1 MNVETVNDMVA
12 QSLGNQQF
20 LNELAG
26 KKPNVFM
33 RMYNWIKNVLFDGQN
48 TGKTFNERRTDNKY
62 LQELKNK
69 FEIAYNTAYKNS
81 ERIQYALKGKDER
94 GYPIYESDLIQ
105 EITNKEKIKNLQQ
118 QMKLL
123 KEKPL
128 FFNVNGQ
135 KIKAYFDDYGVQK
148 TTYGTRNGE
157 KAETKKGFS
166 AKESLATD
174 LYTIVNNSKFV
185 GETDEISNISNTPS
199 KNKAHKDVTKWYT
212 FENKINY
219 NGEIYT
225 VLTTV
230 RKKADGNYGYSIKFY
245 ENKKNNSVQ
254 AYSLKNFRDNT
265 HSSYI
270 DSIPSS
276 DSTVNNQY
284 MQNNEKNSQG
294 LENSSSFSLQ
304 ERIKQL
310 ENKLSQTDEKITLT
324 NLNGE
329 YVSQKSISK
338 NGNVMTIKYTNDI
351 NEAVTGKKTIKKV
364 LEKAKERNIELAEN
378 TIDKKIKLSEF
389 ERQNIENEIDALK
402 QGYNSYYEY
411 RKIQEDKN
419 IKKTKSDVEEII
431 NSKSYLLSKN
441 ENII

>member
-1 MNVETVNDMVA
+1 
-12 QSLGNQQF
+12 
-20 LNELAG
+20 
-26 KKPNVFM
+26 
-33 RMYNWIKNVLFDGQN
+33 
-48 TGKTFNERRTDNKY
+48 
-62 LQELKNK
+62 
-69 FEIAYNTAYKNS
+69 
-81 ERIQYALKGKDER
+81 
-94 GYPIYESDLIQ
+94 
-105 EITNKEKIKNLQQ
+105 
-118 QMKLL
+118 
-123 KEKPL
+123 
-128 FFNVNGQ
+128 
-135 KIKAYFDDYGVQK
+135 
-148 TTYGTRNGE
+148 
-157 KAETKKGFS
+157 
-166 AKESLATD
+166 
-174 LYTIVNNSKFV
+174 
-185 GETDEISNISNTPS
+185 
-199 KNKAHKDVTKWYT
+199 
-212 FENKINY
+212 
-219 NGEIYT
+219 
-225 VLTTV
+225 
-230 RKKADGNYGYSIKFY
+230 
-245 ENKKNNSVQ
+245 
-254 AYSLKNFRDNT
+254 
-265 HSSYI
+265 
-270 DSIPSS
+270 
-276 DSTVNNQY
+276 

-441 ENII
+441 ENIIYNAGEYVEKFV

>member
-1 MNVETVNDMVA
+1 M
-12 QSLGNQQF
+12 
-20 LNELAG
+20 
-26 KKPNVFM
+26 
-33 RMYNWIKNVLFDGQN
+33 
-48 TGKTFNERRTDNKY
+48 
-62 LQELKNK
+62 
-69 FEIAYNTAYKNS
+69 
-81 ERIQYALKGKDER
+81 
-94 GYPIYESDLIQ
+94 
-105 EITNKEKIKNLQQ
+105 
-118 QMKLL
+118 
-123 KEKPL
+123 
-128 FFNVNGQ
+128 
-135 KIKAYFDDYGVQK
+135 
-148 TTYGTRNGE
+148 
-157 KAETKKGFS
+157 
-166 AKESLATD
+166 
-174 LYTIVNNSKFV
+174 
-185 GETDEISNISNTPS
+185 
-199 KNKAHKDVTKWYT
+199 
-212 FENKINY
+212 
-219 NGEIYT
+219 
-225 VLTTV
+225 
-230 RKKADGNYGYSIKFY
+230 
-245 ENKKNNSVQ
+245 Q

-441 ENII
+441 ENIIYNAGEYVEKFV